1 MNKRGG
7 FIFNIIFL
15 VIVIILFL
23 IIFERSFFID
33 LFNRIFPHSNGFT
46 QTVNSGLAHLGVGK

>member
-7 FIFNIIFL
+7 FILNIILL
-15 VIVIILFL
+15 VIVIIVLL

-46 QTVNSGLAHLGVGK
+46 QTVNNGLAHLGVGK

>member
-33 LFNRIFPHSNGFT
+33 LFNRIFPTSGFS
-46 QTVNSGLAHLGVGK
+46 QTVNNGLAHLGVGK